1 MFGLKEKVE
10 AVKAIPDQM
19 RMTFTLAAI
28 ALVVAIIAF
37 GMSVA
42 ANGVRHAN

>member
-19 RMTFTLAAI
+19 RMTFTLAVGAFAI
-28 ALVVAIIAF
+28 ALIALM
-37 GMSVA
+37 MS
-42 ANGVRHAN
+42 VRHAH